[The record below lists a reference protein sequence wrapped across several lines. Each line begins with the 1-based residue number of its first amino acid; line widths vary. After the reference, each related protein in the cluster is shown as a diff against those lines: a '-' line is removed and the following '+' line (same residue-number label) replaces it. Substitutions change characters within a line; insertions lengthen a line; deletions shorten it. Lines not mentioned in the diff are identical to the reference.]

1 MDVDVGPEDATFDE
15 ALGRR
20 ISRAIRDWTG
30 QLVDV
35 SGRNTLLCYKD
46 LKAGTLDFSGASDV
60 ALERMLA
67 GYAIRFSET
76 FGGEALAP
84 AARRG
89 RAIRARA
96 EENFE
101 ERGLRTLFAAW
112 GMATWT
118 NTKSAFVP
126 CAPVLLC
133 QAHLVPRGSGAEDF
147 EGVCPHIG

>member
-1 MDVDVGPEDATFDE
+1 MLHQRGRMTDLAGAPETTGFDE
-15 ALGRR
+15 LVARR
-20 ISRAIRDWTG
+20 ISRAVKVWTG

-35 SGRNTLLCYKD
+35 SGRNTLLSYKD
-46 LKAGTLDFSGASDV
+46 LKAGTLDFGAAQDADV
-60 ALERMLA
+60 QRILA
-67 GYAIRFSET
+67 GYTVRFSEA
-76 FGGEALAP
+76 FGGEGLSD

-101 ERGLRTLFAAW
+101 ERGLRTLFLAW

-118 NTKSAFVP
+118 NTKSTFVP

-133 QAHLVPRGSGAEDF
+133 QAHLVAHGSA
-147 EGVCPHIG
+147 